1 MSSTADSLH
10 KIDLFI
16 VGGGMIGSA
25 LAARLAASG
34 MQIALLENNPPAL
47 FDAASTPDLRVS
59 ALSPASINFLEQAQ
73 VWPTIQA
80 MRTAPF
86 KRMQV
91 WENRR
96 DQGTLFDATEVDAP
110 WLGHIVENRLVQL
123 ACLETLQDYDNIT
136 LLCPDEI
143 TQITYQPEG
152 SRIHLKSGQAF
163 EAKLLIGADGANSQ
177 VRKAAGIASDSQQYP
192 MHALVATVS
201 IQGGER
207 DITWQRFTPDGP
219 QSLLPLPGDYASL
232 VWYHRPSE
240 VRRLLT
246 LEDDALL
253 DAFRQHFPAA
263 LPDITGLVQRGSFP
277 LARSHAQ
284 AYARQGVALIGDA
297 AHTIHPLAGQGVNL
311 GFQDAAVLSRILLQ
325 TWQEGGDIAA
335 LSRLQGYER
344 ERKLAN
350 LVMQR
355 AMDAFSYGFSN
366 DITPLRALRNLG
378 LKLADHH
385 GPVKREVIRYAL
397 GLGQPSLPLPAP
409 LRNLAARLE
418 VFSSKQPS

>member
-1 MSSTADSLH
+1 MMSDIVAEVNYPQ
-10 KIDLFI
+10 KVDLFI

-25 LAARLAASG
+25 LAARLAPSG
-34 MQIALLENNPPAL
+34 MRIALLENHPPAP
-47 FDAASTPDLRVS
+47 FDASSPPDLRVS
-59 ALSPASINFLEQAQ
+59 ALSPASIGFLEQSHA
-73 VWPTIQA
+73 WPAIQA

-96 DQGTLFDATEVDAP
+96 DQGTLFDAAEVDAP

-123 ACLETLQDYDNIT
+123 ACLEALQGYDNVI

-143 TQITYQPEG
+143 DQIAYRPEG
-152 SRIHLKSGQAF
+152 SHIRLKSGQAF
-163 EAKLLIGADGANSQ
+163 EARLLIGADGANSQ
-177 VRKAAGIASDSQQYP
+177 VRKAAGIALDSRQYP
-192 MHALVATVS
+192 MHALVATVG

-246 LEDDALL
+246 LDDDALL

-263 LPDITGLVQRGSFP
+263 LPEITGLVQRGSFP

-311 GFQDAAVLSRILLQ
+311 GFQDAAVLNEILQ
-325 TWQEGGDIAA
+325 QAWQEDGDLAS
-335 LSRLQGYER
+335 LPRLQGYER
-344 ERKLAN
+344 QRKLAN

-366 DITPLRALRNLG
+366 DSAPLRLLRNLG
-378 LKLADHH
+378 LRAANHH

-397 GLGQPSLPLPAP
+397 GFGHSSLPLPAP
-409 LRNLAARLE
+409 LRNLAALIN
-418 VFSSKQPS
+418 S

>member
-1 MSSTADSLH
+1 MMSNTAATVNHSQ
-10 KIDLFI
+10 KVDLFI

-25 LAARLAASG
+25 LAARLAPSG
-34 MQIALLENNPPAL
+34 MRIALLENHQPAAFDPSNP
-47 FDAASTPDLRVS
+47 PDLRVS
-59 ALSPASINFLEQAQ
+59 ALSPASIDFLEQAQ
-73 VWPTIQA
+73 AWPAIQA

-91 WENRR
+91 WENRQ
-96 DQGTLFDATEVDAP
+96 DHGTMFDAAEVDAP

-123 ACLETLQDYDNIT
+123 ACLEIVQGYDNVT
-136 LLCPDEI
+136 LLCPGEI
-143 TQITYQPEG
+143 GQIAYRPEG
-152 SRIHLKSGQAF
+152 SHIRLNSGQIF
-163 EAKLLIGADGANSQ
+163 EATLLIGADGANSQ
-177 VRKAAGIASDSQQYP
+177 VRKAAGIALDSQQYP
-192 MHALVATVS
+192 MHALVATVA

-246 LEDDALL
+246 LDDDALL
-253 DAFRQHFPAA
+253 DAFRQHFPAV
-263 LPDITGLVQRGSFP
+263 LPEITGLVRRGSFP

-284 AYARQGVALIGDA
+284 AYVRPGVALIGDA

-311 GFQDAAVLSRILLQ
+311 GFQDAAVLSETLLRAWQ
-325 TWQEGGDIAA
+325 TGADLAA
-335 LSRLQGYER
+335 LPHLQRYER
-344 ERKLAN
+344 QRKLAN

-366 DITPLRALRNLG
+366 DVAPLRLLRNLG
-378 LKLADHH
+378 LRFADHT
-385 GPVKREVIRYAL
+385 GPIKRQVIRYAL
-397 GLGQPSLPLPAP
+397 GLGPQPSLPLPSG
-409 LRNLAARLE
+409 L
-418 VFSSKQPS
+418 SKLLP

>member
-1 MSSTADSLH
+1 MSSDTTI
-10 KIDLFI
+10 KVDLFI

-34 MQIALLENNPPAL
+34 MRIAILESLPPTP
-47 FDAASTPDLRVS
+47 FDASSTPDLRVS
-59 ALSPASINFLEQAQ
+59 ALSPASISFLEQAQ
-73 VWPTIQA
+73 AWPAIQV

-91 WENRR
+91 WENRQV
-96 DQGTLFDATEVDAP
+96 QGTLFDAAEVDAP

-123 ACLETLQDYDNIT
+123 ACLEALQDYDNVT

-143 TQITYQPEG
+143 DQITYEPKG
-152 SRIHLKSGQAF
+152 SHIRLKSGQIF
-163 EAKLLIGADGANSQ
+163 ETTLLIGADGANSQ
-177 VRKAAGIASDSQQYP
+177 VRKAAGIASDSRQYP
-192 MHALVATVS
+192 MHALVATVG

-246 LEDDALL
+246 LDDDALL

-263 LPDITGLVQRGSFP
+263 LPEITGLVQRGSFP

-311 GFQDAAVLSRILLQ
+311 GFQDATVLSDLLFKA
-325 TWQEGGDIAA
+325 WQQGQVISA
-335 LSRLQGYER
+335 LPLLRQYER

-350 LVMQR
+350 HIMQR

-366 DITPLRALRNLG
+366 DIAPLRLLRNVG
-378 LKLADHH
+378 LRLANHQ
-385 GPVKREVIRYAL
+385 GPLKREVIRYAL
-397 GLGQPSLPLPAP
+397 GLPPSRTLTGISRHRA
-409 LRNLAARLE
+409 
-418 VFSSKQPS
+418 